1 MIFKA
6 REKEAVVGLIHAL
19 RKTVDDG
26 QDIGMNMLLYNNFPG
41 QLPALMLNVVWRR
54 IVAFRHLT

>member
-41 QLPALMLNVVWRR
+41 QLPALMLNVV
-54 IVAFRHLT
+54 